1 MCVALPCGRGELG
14 RLIHERAH
22 AVVRSPIL
30 TGLFPAMI
38 LPALIGCY
46 LPTPPAAPVS
56 ATARG
61 LPPLFT
67 VPPDVQRLAV
77 LYPKTSDRELM
88 DAYIRLEGAAFQ
100 LKAQRPSLRII
111 ERFHLAT
118 VLDEQRFQ
126 LGGAVSEESAI
137 RLGRLLG
144 VDSVLIYRI
153 EGPTLRERLW
163 ARHHEDLPPY
173 TVTSKIIR
181 VESAEV
187 VFHNVV
193 TARVEQS
200 DGWSVASADSQDFQ
214 RLGRAALERGIAET
228 VANLRLAFQ

>member
-1 MCVALPCGRGELG
+1 MA
-14 RLIHERAH
+14 
-22 AVVRSPIL
+22 RSPTL
-30 TGLFPAMI
+30 ADLLPGMI
-38 LPALIGCY
+38 LFALIGCQT
-46 LPTPPAAPVS
+46 PVPPAAPVP
-56 ATARG
+56 ATYG
-61 LPPLFT
+61 VLPPSFV
-67 VPPDVQRLAV
+67 VPIDVQRLAV
-77 LYPKTSDRELM
+77 LYPKTSNRELM
-88 DAYIRLEGAAFQ
+88 EAYMRLESAEFQ

-118 VLDEQRFQ
+118 VLGEQRFQ

-193 TARVEQS
+193 TARVEQP
-200 DGWSVASADSQDFQ
+200 DGWGLASADSLDFQ
-214 RLGRAALERGIAET
+214 RLSRAALERGIAET